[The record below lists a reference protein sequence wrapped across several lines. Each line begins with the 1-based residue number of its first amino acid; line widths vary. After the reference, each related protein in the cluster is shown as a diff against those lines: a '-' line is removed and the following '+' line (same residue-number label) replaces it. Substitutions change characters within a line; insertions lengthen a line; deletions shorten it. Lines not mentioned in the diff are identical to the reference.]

1 MTDTKPAMYYWTK
14 DDLGHE
20 WRILLQGE
28 YEEYEDG
35 NNIVTELEATESYL
49 MTDEKA
55 YPATHTPDVIQ
66 DFVEALLDDK
76 DTYVD
81 IQRAYEG
88 EK

>member
-1 MTDTKPAMYYWTK
+1 MSDTKPSMYYLTK

-28 YEEYEDG
+28 YEEYADG
-35 NNIVTELEATESYL
+35 NNIVSELEAIEYYL

-55 YPATHTPDVIQ
+55 YPATHVPDVIAE
-66 DFVEALLDDK
+66 FVEMLLDDK

-81 IQRAYEG
+81 IQKAYEG

>member
-1 MTDTKPAMYYWTK
+1 
-14 DDLGHE
+14 
-20 WRILLQGE
+20 
-28 YEEYEDG
+28 
-35 NNIVTELEATESYL
+35 

-55 YPATHTPDVIQ
+55 YPATHVPDVIQ
-66 DFVEALLDDK
+66 DFVETLLDDK